1 MQYITSWSYSRAVVF
16 ESCRLRARLAYVDKI
31 PEPLRALPP
40 GKSEHAN
47 DRGTRVHTAAEKY
60 VTGTVELLPELASF
74 SAEFTR
80 ANQLYKEGLVSV
92 EGEWAFTQDWAPTAW
107 MSNDAWLRMKLDVFV
122 RLTDTHAVVID
133 YKTGKKSGNEIKH
146 AEQGQLYQLAAFMR
160 YPELEEIDVEF
171 WYTDQ
176 DDLTHM
182 RYTRDQGL
190 RFFRG
195 FDQRGK
201 RITSEREFPPSP
213 NAHNCRWCP
222 YGPKGTGHCTVGIQ
236 R

>member
-1 MQYITSWSYSRAVVF
+1 MPHITSWSYSRAVVF
-16 ESCRLRARLAYVDKI
+16 ETCKLRARLAFVDKI

-47 DRGTRVHTAAEKY
+47 DRGTRVHAGAERY
-60 VTGTVELLPELASF
+60 VMGPVELLPELASF
-74 SAEFTR
+74 STEFTR
-80 ANQLYKEGLVSV
+80 LHHLYKEGLVSI
-92 EGEWAFTQDWAPTAW
+92 EGEWAFTQDWSPTAW
-107 MSNDAWLRMKLDVFV
+107 MSNDAWLRMKLDALV
-122 RLTDTHAVVID
+122 RLTDTRAVVID

-160 YPELEEIDVEF
+160 YPELEEVDVEF

-182 RYTRDQGL
+182 HYTRDQGL
-190 RFFRG
+190 RFFGG

-213 NAHNCRWCP
+213 NAYNCRWCP